1 MSVRIAFLGLAAG
14 IVFLAGSVSAQ
25 PTEILEIR
33 FCPATQV
40 RTFPLDS
47 RRGVQSLLLQ
57 NAAVINHGASSVDVT
72 GVDVEL
78 LQGESTIDTRRIA
91 GADLARLAAS
101 GPAIQRSGMMRVLS
115 FQFCGSALIA
125 DGMELAGP
133 TLAPGQALLLS
144 QQPFA
149 YRGKRDALRVRVHA
163 RSDNRDVATVATL
176 PIVSSVSK
184 TSLRFP
190 LRGIW
195 FAAVGPTMHTGHRW
209 ALPEE
214 FAYDIAKLGDGDLS
228 HRGSGARF
236 QDYYAYGAAVLAAA
250 DGVIVRVA
258 NDQPENATMLRRPD
272 ETAEAYGAR
281 TQETQGMLLSKG
293 AGGIAGNFVMIDH
306 ENGEYSLYAHLQPG
320 SVRVRTGERIAAG
333 AQLGKLG
340 SSGNSTEPHLHFQVC
355 DAPDPLACAGIPVQ
369 FRDVT
374 LPYADF
380 PREVQSGDVV
390 FAK

>member
-1 MSVRIAFLGLAAG
+1 MANQFGVSVRIAFLGLAPG

-33 FCPATQV
+33 FCPVTQV

-133 TLAPGQALLLS
+133 TVAPGQALLLS

-176 PIVSSVSK
+176 PIVSAVSK
-184 TSLRFP
+184 TSFRFP
-190 LRGIW
+190 LRGMW
-195 FAAVGPTMHTGHRW
+195 FAAVVRPCIPATAGRCPRNSRMTSRNSAMVTC
-209 ALPEE
+209 P
-214 FAYDIAKLGDGDLS
+214 IAAPA
-228 HRGSGARF
+228 RGFRITTLTAR
-236 QDYYAYGAAVLAAA
+236 QCS
-250 DGVIVRVA
+250 
-258 NDQPENATMLRRPD
+258 RRP
-272 ETAEAYGAR
+272 
-281 TQETQGMLLSKG
+281 
-293 AGGIAGNFVMIDH
+293 
-306 ENGEYSLYAHLQPG
+306 
-320 SVRVRTGERIAAG
+320 
-333 AQLGKLG
+333 
-340 SSGNSTEPHLHFQVC
+340 TE
-355 DAPDPLACAGIPVQ
+355 
-369 FRDVT
+369 
-374 LPYADF
+374 
-380 PREVQSGDVV
+380 
-390 FAK
+390 